1 MLCYITSQLSI
12 YWDHIITEVV
22 YRATSLRIHNIKLP
36 NMKENQTNTIYYLN
50 YLFSNNELKKLLEGK
65 SKYM

>member
-36 NMKENQTNTIYYLN
+36 NMKESQTNTIYYLN